1 MLGHVSQELNSVREV
16 SFTKVESESVRFL
29 QYEPVEEA
37 NATEAS
43 SGEAW
48 KRWVGVVEGLSGIF
62 EKLIILAALGATAYH
77 MLDVIGSGGE
87 GLEEL

>member
-1 MLGHVSQELNSVREV
+1 MMPLPPAAPRSSRLGGQQLGWV
-16 SFTKVESESVRFL
+16 SVRFL
-29 QYEPVEEA
+29 HYEPVQEA

-43 SGEAW
+43 SSEAW

-77 MLDVIGSGGE
+77 MLDVIASGVE
-87 GLEEL
+87 GAEEL